1 MHCTYTSYQLP
12 VVQKIWHLKKIGI
25 IKMCTFLY
33 KLSVQTFHIPDNL
46 MYKLTQTTTNTTRT
60 MIVIF
65 RGWLPQTVLI
75 DSLVLV
81 LITMVIHPYPSC
93 VVSLLITIS
102 VFLLFFVSSW
112 NLEIYLK
119 KLGIENGS
127 LLTDI

>member
-1 MHCTYTSYQLP
+1 MAL
-12 VVQKIWHLKKIGI
+12 LK
-25 IKMCTFLY
+25 CVHFY